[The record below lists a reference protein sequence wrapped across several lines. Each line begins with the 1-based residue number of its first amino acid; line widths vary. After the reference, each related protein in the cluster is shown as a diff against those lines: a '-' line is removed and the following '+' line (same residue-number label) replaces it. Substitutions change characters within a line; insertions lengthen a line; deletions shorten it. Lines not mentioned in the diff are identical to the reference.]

1 MCFTPALTPFQAY
14 SLAQGPGH
22 HGKCGFAVTKVQWTG
37 TSRLSGKPGPNNWLL
52 GRNF

>member
-1 MCFTPALTPFQAY
+1 
-14 SLAQGPGH
+14 
-22 HGKCGFAVTKVQWTG
+22 VTEVQWTG